1 MMKFDSETE
10 MYADNLSD
18 VSGDE
23 YFSNSGDSDI
33 FVGRRNRALPLPSS
47 SDNDSDNEPDWSEND
62 NAPVIE
68 NFRGESGITVNLNN
82 LSSAIDFLKLFV
94 NDDLFEYMAKETNR
108 YHAQNIH
115 HFKDSPHS
123 LKWKDVSVREQ
134 KKMVGLLLLMGQVR
148 KDARDEYWSTDK
160 TIETPIFAKV
170 LSRDR
175 FRQVWNSWHFS
186 NNDEADLRADR
197 LQKINPLLDYFLPK
211 FKEVYKPKRELSLD
225 ESIMPWRGRLCFKI
239 YNASKLN
246 KYGILIRMVC
256 EATSGYICNFN
267 PLRTERSS
275 PFRSSRSALDS
286 QVRTSRSAQISLVAY
301 PLGSV
306 YFGKHL

>member
-1 MMKFDSETE
+1 MMKSDSETE

-23 YFSNSGDSDI
+23 HFSNSGDSDI

-47 SDNDSDNEPDWSEND
+47 SDNDSDNKPDWSEND

-68 NFRGESGITVNLNN
+68 DFRGESGITVNLDN
-82 LSSAIDFLKLFV
+82 LSSTIDFLKLFV

-115 HFKDSPHS
+115 RFKDSHS

-148 KDARDEYWSTDK
+148 KDARGEYWSTDE
-160 TIETPIFAKV
+160 TIETLIFTKV

-186 NNDEADLRADR
+186 NNDEVDLRADR

-211 FKEVYKPKRELSLD
+211 FKEAEKRA
-225 ESIMPWRGRLCFKI
+225 I
-239 YNASKLN
+239 
-246 KYGILIRMVC
+246 
-256 EATSGYICNFN
+256 
-267 PLRTERSS
+267 
-275 PFRSSRSALDS
+275 
-286 QVRTSRSAQISLVAY
+286 
-301 PLGSV
+301 
-306 YFGKHL
+306 FG